1 MRNGLVQLGAWAAA
15 TGAAVALSWLGVHAV
30 LTGDAFEQPTALP
43 LPSAKVDSKAD
54 SKADNPPHPAPPSPE
69 QPRSATEST
78 TRPAAPAPNTT
89 TTTTTA
95 TTAAPTSPATAAATT
110 AATAP
115 HGPAPAT
122 TVPPQALRPA
132 PTAAATSTVRSYP
145 VPGGKVALDLKDSG
159 ATLVSATPDPG
170 WQMQVWTNEGWLRV
184 DFTRGTEANS
194 VIASWNGHPPTVE
207 TVVR

>member
-30 LTGDAFEQPTALP
+30 LTGAAFEQPTAIA
-43 LPSAKVDSKAD
+43 LPSPKAEGT
-54 SKADNPPHPAPPSPE
+54 PHSAPATPD
-69 QPRSATEST
+69 QPRSTPPST
-78 TRPAAPAPNTT
+78 APSPAASP
-89 TTTTTA
+89 TTTA
-95 TTAAPTSPATAAATT
+95 T

-122 TVPPQALRPA
+122 TTASPGRRPT
-132 PTAAATSTVRSYP
+132 PSAAATSTVKSYP
-145 VPGGKVALDLKDSG
+145 IPGGKVALDLKPDR

-170 WQMQVWTNEGWLRV
+170 WQMQVWTDGQWLRV
-184 DFTRGTEANS
+184 DFTRGDEANS
-194 VIASWNGHPPTVE
+194 VFASWNGHAPIVE